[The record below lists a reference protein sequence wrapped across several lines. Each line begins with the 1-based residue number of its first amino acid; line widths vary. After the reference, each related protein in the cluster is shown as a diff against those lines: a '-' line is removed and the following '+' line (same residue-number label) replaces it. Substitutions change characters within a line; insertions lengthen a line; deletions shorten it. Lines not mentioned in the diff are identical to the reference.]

1 MKEYKNGVW
10 SDAPQEGERV
20 RVYDSVGGYVE
31 QVYQK
36 EVKTNKIVITSHNK
50 RVLLD
55 IGDTLDVTVEFQ
67 DSDGNI
73 LPLNDSF
80 AMPVN
85 RVGGVNYKTVKMT
98 FVDGVCN
105 KSIAWPDAGE
115 FEITKT
121 MVNLHLE
128 DELDFDGFNISVME

>member
-1 MKEYKNGVW
+1 M
-10 SDAPQEGERV
+10 
-20 RVYDSVGGYVE
+20 
-31 QVYQK
+31 
-36 EVKTNKIVITSHNK
+36 
-50 RVLLD
+50 
-55 IGDTLDVTVEFQ
+55 TVEFQ
-67 DSDGNI
+67 DSDGNV

-115 FEITKT
+115 FEITKE
-121 MVNLHLE
+121 MINLHLE